1 MVVLSQ
7 TGVSMTYPVYT
18 GKLLVATPTIDDDP
32 TFKESIVYITEEK
45 NETVFGFILNKPTT
59 LKVSDVVT
67 AIEGESFVNEQKVHM
82 GGPVGQEALF
92 LLHTDEWYAKTTK
105 QCQNGLAVSS
115 DYVMLEKIMTGN
127 LPKDYKLM
135 AGLSTWHPRQLA
147 MEIHKGGWLVID
159 DPTAEIMFSYT
170 GKNAWTK
177 AIEQAGLQTIN
188 TFF

>member
-1 MVVLSQ
+1 
-7 TGVSMTYPVYT
+7 MTYPVYT

-45 NETVFGFILNKPTT
+45 DSTVYGFILNKPTT
-59 LKVSDVVT
+59 MKISDVVSAVGGT
-67 AIEGESFVNEQKVHM
+67 ETFINEQKVHM

-92 LLHTDEWYAKTTK
+92 LLHSDEWYAKTTK
-105 QCQNGLAVSS
+105 QCQNGIAVSS
-115 DYVMLEKIMTGN
+115 DYVMLEKITTGN
-127 LPKDYKLM
+127 LPFDYKLM
-135 AGLSTWHPRQLA
+135 AGISTWHPRQLA
-147 MEIHKGGWLVID
+147 MEIHKGGWLVVD
-159 DPTAEIMFSYT
+159 EPKLEAMFSHT